1 LKRTDESFYIQSILT
16 MQTVSIQGTV
26 RAQVGKSD
34 TKVVRAKE
42 EIPCVLYGQKE
53 IIHFTTNWNEV
64 RHLIYTPD
72 FKTAEL
78 TINGQSYSAILKD
91 VQFHPSTEK
100 ILHIDFLK
108 LTPGRSINVSVPLRL
123 QGSSPGVKSG
133 GRLIQS
139 VRKIKVKC
147 VPEKLVD
154 EVVLDISNLDLGQ
167 TVRVRDIQAQSGIEI
182 TMTAAIP
189 VASIEIPRAMR
200 QAATAEA
207 KAAPG
212 KKK

>member
-1 LKRTDESFYIQSILT
+1 MKRAVESLYTQSIFK
-16 MQTVSIQGTV
+16 MQTISIKGVERT
-26 RAQVGKSD
+26 QVGKSA
-34 TKVVRAKE
+34 TKVVRAAE

-53 IIHFTTNWNEV
+53 NIHFTTNWSEV

-78 TINGQSYSAILKD
+78 NIGGQSYTAILKD
-91 VQFHPSTEK
+91 VQIHPSSEK

-147 VPEKLVD
+147 MPEKLVD
-154 EVVLDISNLDLGQ
+154 EVILDISNLDLGQ
-167 TVRVRDIQAQSGIEI
+167 TVRVRDIQAQNGIEI
-182 TMTAAIP
+182 TMTPSIP

-207 KAAPG
+207 KAVPG

>member
-1 LKRTDESFYIQSILT
+1 
-16 MQTVSIQGTV
+16 MQTVSIQGTL
-26 RAQVGKSD
+26 RAQVGKSA
-34 TKVVRAKE
+34 TKVVRAQE
-42 EIPCVLYGQKE
+42 EIPCVLYGTGE
-53 IIHFTTNWNEV
+53 NIHFTTNWNEV

-78 TINGQSYSAILKD
+78 IVNGATYKAILKD
-91 VQFHPSTEK
+91 VQFHPATEK

-108 LTPGRSINVSVPLRL
+108 LTPGHSINVSVPLRL
-123 QGSSPGVKSG
+123 HGSSPGVKSG
-133 GRLIQS
+133 GRLVQS

-147 VPEKLVD
+147 LPEQLVD

-167 TVRVRDIQAQSGIEI
+167 TVRVRDIQAQAGIDI
-182 TMTAAIP
+182 MMTSSIP
-189 VASIEIPRAMR
+189 VAMVEIPRALK

-207 KAAPG
+207 KTAT